1 MKRKLFIHRFLTYF
15 SILLVPIIFTLLF
28 YSYVAI
34 KDLQRQGQANTVSSL
49 TAYNSILEMALGNAT
64 YQSNL
69 FSSAPRLTLSLKKI
83 LSKNEMTYSE
93 IVLFNNLKAILNSS
107 INSNLFIES
116 IYVSLDAYNRF
127 LRSGVGIQ
135 SIEESSDQDWYSRY
149 LDYDG
154 NRKIWACRRT
164 FNEYNRTKEV
174 ITVYMRLSVAHGVIA
189 VNLDIDRLASFFQQ
203 SSFIENEHI
212 LLLNDKNELILSN
225 EIEGFYFDL
234 KDYLAEGKLNIDT
247 LEQLT
252 PTSLTLNNKEYYVT
266 LKSSNLYGLKT
277 ISIIATKDYNI
288 LGKYFKT
295 TMLLLGFC
303 CIILA
308 LIISTLVT
316 YKNIQQFNHLITV
329 LSNAEKGIF
338 YTEKGKSYRLTDEY
352 DLIFNEVIHTFI
364 NNDYL
369 KTQIAEKQYK
379 KQTAELIA
387 LQLQINPHF
396 LFNTLQLLDLEAY
409 QQTKVPTSIN
419 TIIQEL
425 STILKYALGDPQS
438 IVTLR
443 EELEHL
449 RAYVDINYRR
459 YCNMFIVYYD
469 YEEEILD
476 YYLFRILLQ
485 PLIENSLYHGI
496 RPLNG
501 SRQGYIKLKIYE
513 RNDFLHFYIID
524 NGVGM
529 DSEEMQRLN
538 ELMEPS
544 DITTNHIGLAN
555 TNRRLILNFGH
566 DSAIKIRSKK
576 NYGTIISFRIPVK
589 KNKDE
594 SMVKDSDT
602 HN

>member
-1 MKRKLFIHRFLTYF
+1 MKRKLFIHRFFTYF

-28 YSYVAI
+28 YSFITI
-34 KDLQRQGQANTVSSL
+34 KDLKRQGQVNTVSSL
-49 TAYNSILEMALGNAT
+49 TSFNSILETALGNAT

-69 FSSAPRLTLSLKKI
+69 FTSAPRITLSLKKI

-93 IVLFNNLKAILNSS
+93 IVLFNNLQAILNSS
-107 INSNLFIES
+107 VNSNLFIDS
-116 IYVSLDAYNRF
+116 IYVSLDSYSRY

-135 SIEESSDQDWYSRY
+135 NIAECCDQDWYTRY
-149 LDYDG
+149 LDYNG
-154 NRKIWACRRT
+154 IRKIWTCRRS
-164 FNEYNRTKEV
+164 FYEYGRVKEV
-174 ITVYMRLSVAHGVIA
+174 ITVYMRLSLAHGVFT
-189 VNLDIDRLASFFQQ
+189 VNLDINRLSNFFQQ
-203 SSFIENEHI
+203 SSFLEKEHI
-212 LLLNDKNELILSN
+212 ILLNDKNELILSN
-225 EIEGFYFDL
+225 EAKGLNFDL
-234 KDYLAEGKLNIDT
+234 VDYLNEGKINLDS

-252 PTSLTLNNKEYYVT
+252 PTRFILNNTEYFIT
-266 LKSSNLYGLKT
+266 LTSLNQYGLKT
-277 ISIIATKDYNI
+277 ISIIAAKDYNT
-288 LGKYFKT
+288 LGNYFKT
-295 TMLLLGFC
+295 TMLLLAIC
-303 CIILA
+303 CIVLA
-308 LIISTLVT
+308 LFISTLIT

-338 YTEKGKSYRLTDEY
+338 HIENDKRYRLTDEY

-364 NNDYL
+364 TNDYL

-409 QQTKVPTSIN
+409 QQTKVPTSLN

-496 RPLNG
+496 RSLNG

-513 RNDFLHFYIID
+513 RNDYLNFYIID
-524 NGVGM
+524 NGIGM
-529 DSEEMQRLN
+529 DVEELQQLN
-538 ELMEPS
+538 ELLKPS
-544 DITTNHIGLAN
+544 DITTEHIGLAN
-555 TNRRLILNFGH
+555 TNRRLILNFGM
-566 DSAIKIRSKK
+566 DSALKIRSKK
-576 NYGTIISFRIPVK
+576 NYGTIISFRIPVMK
-589 KNKDE
+589 TKDE
-594 SMVKDSDT
+594 WVVKGSDT
-602 HN
+602 

>member
-1 MKRKLFIHRFLTYF
+1 MKRKLFIHRFFTYF

-28 YSYVAI
+28 YSFITI
-34 KDLQRQGQANTVSSL
+34 KDLKRQGQVNTVSSL
-49 TAYNSILEMALGNAT
+49 TSFNSILETALGNAT

-69 FSSAPRLTLSLKKI
+69 FTSAPRITLSLKKI

-93 IVLFNNLKAILNSS
+93 IVLFNNLQAILNSS
-107 INSNLFIES
+107 LNSNLFIDS
-116 IYVSLDAYNRF
+116 IYVSLDSYNRY

-135 SIEESSDQDWYSRY
+135 NIAECSDQDWYTRY
-149 LDYDG
+149 LDYNG
-154 NRKIWACRRT
+154 IRKIWTCRRS
-164 FNEYNRTKEV
+164 FYEYGREKEV
-174 ITVYMRLSVAHGVIA
+174 ITVYMRLSLAHGVFA
-189 VNLDIDRLASFFQQ
+189 VNLDINRLSNFFQQ
-203 SSFIENEHI
+203 SSFLEKEHI
-212 LLLNDKNELILSN
+212 ILLNDKNELILSN
-225 EIEGFYFDL
+225 EAKGLNFDL
-234 KDYLAEGKLNIDT
+234 VDYLNEGKINLDS

-252 PTSLTLNNKEYYVT
+252 PTRFILNNTEYFIT
-266 LKSSNLYGLKT
+266 LKSSNQYGLKT
-277 ISIIATKDYNI
+277 ISIIATKAYNT
-288 LGKYFKT
+288 LGNYFKT
-295 TMLLLGFC
+295 TMILLAIC
-303 CIILA
+303 CIVLA
-308 LIISTLVT
+308 LFISTLIT

-338 YTEKGKSYRLTDEY
+338 HIEHDKRYRLSDEY

-364 NNDYL
+364 TNDYL

-409 QQTKVPTSIN
+409 QQTKVPTSLN

-513 RNDFLHFYIID
+513 RNDYLNFYIID
-524 NGVGM
+524 NGIGM
-529 DSEEMQRLN
+529 DAEELQHLN
-538 ELMEPS
+538 ELLKPS
-544 DITTNHIGLAN
+544 DITTEHIGLAN
-555 TNRRLILNFGH
+555 TNRRLILNFGM
-566 DSAIKIRSKK
+566 DSALKIRSKK
-576 NYGTIISFRIPVK
+576 NYGTIISFRIPVMK
-589 KNKDE
+589 AKDE
-594 SMVKDSDT
+594 WVVKGSDY
-602 HN
+602 

>member
-252 PTSLTLNNKEYYVT
+252 PTSLTLNNK
-266 LKSSNLYGLKT
+266 
-277 ISIIATKDYNI
+277 
-288 LGKYFKT
+288 
-295 TMLLLGFC
+295 
-303 CIILA
+303 
-308 LIISTLVT
+308 
-316 YKNIQQFNHLITV
+316 
-329 LSNAEKGIF
+329 
-338 YTEKGKSYRLTDEY
+338 
-352 DLIFNEVIHTFI
+352 
-364 NNDYL
+364 
-369 KTQIAEKQYK
+369 
-379 KQTAELIA
+379 
-387 LQLQINPHF
+387 
-396 LFNTLQLLDLEAY
+396 
-409 QQTKVPTSIN
+409 
-419 TIIQEL
+419 
-425 STILKYALGDPQS
+425 
-438 IVTLR
+438 
-443 EELEHL
+443 
-449 RAYVDINYRR
+449 
-459 YCNMFIVYYD
+459 
-469 YEEEILD
+469 
-476 YYLFRILLQ
+476 
-485 PLIENSLYHGI
+485 
-496 RPLNG
+496 
-501 SRQGYIKLKIYE
+501 
-513 RNDFLHFYIID
+513 
-524 NGVGM
+524 
-529 DSEEMQRLN
+529 
-538 ELMEPS
+538 
-544 DITTNHIGLAN
+544 
-555 TNRRLILNFGH
+555 
-566 DSAIKIRSKK
+566 
-576 NYGTIISFRIPVK
+576 
-589 KNKDE
+589 
-594 SMVKDSDT
+594 
-602 HN
+602 